1 MHNRSARIALAGLFF
16 FWAACMLFTGTSSAT
31 LPMQKKAKQLGL
43 PADNCLYCHN
53 EKLPKKGAVSHNE
66 RGKWLLAQK
75 ASRKAKAVDVAWLK
89 EYPGEQAAA
98 TAAATGGTMHTKSES
113 TVHKPGPDAKVKTE
127 TVVGTVKEYA
137 AGKKIKVTGPGG
149 KDVSFDLDKA
159 VTVNGAIAVGQRVSV
174 EYTKSN
180 DGKEHVTVLSLA
192 PPEKKM

>member
-1 MHNRSARIALAGLFF
+1 MKNRSRIAVAGLLF
-16 FWAACMLFTGTSSAT
+16 FWAAWMLFTGTSSAT
-31 LPMQKKAKQLGL
+31 LSLQKKAKALGM

-53 EKLPKKGAVSHNE
+53 EKLPKKGAVTHNE
-66 RGKWLLAQK
+66 RGKWLMAQK
-75 ASRKAKAVDVAWLK
+75 QTRNAKEVDPAWLK
-89 EYPGEQAAA
+89 DYPGEKASAAA
-98 TAAATGGTMHTKSES
+98 ASTGGTMHMKSES
-113 TVHKPGPDAKVKTE
+113 TVHKPGPDVKTKTE
-127 TVVGTVKEYA
+127 TVVGTVKQYE

-149 KDVSFDLDKA
+149 KDVSFDLDTS